1 MRRTLLLGALLA
13 AVWAALALPASSF
26 AAVTQPQ
33 LGETRN
39 WLGLDNILGG
49 YYRKPYVLRGLGP
62 HIEVWVATGFSN
74 PGGRGGSYGL
84 EFPGNTRG
92 RGRGFDC
99 RNAYTEVTDQQVQ
112 YLIDQ
117 YESNILPK
125 EAAAFATLPPRDGT
139 KPAKS
144 IARDPRFQPQG
155 PADHLVVL
163 IDNVRDD
170 NFYSFDNAARLSYI
184 QGFFS
189 TTLNTLFDRNFLTLD
204 PLDLAY
210 ILGPNPQ
217 SGGFTGPLP
226 PIGTLTRMCIAPTA
240 GQRFEFEGAFAHEY
254 QHLLESYSDPNE
266 VSWVN
271 EGLSMFAESLT
282 GYSNPLVA
290 PPDPNAQG
298 HTWGFLGFRNLF
310 PGGADDPLSSGG
322 PENSLTLW
330 GDQND
335 QRNEILS
342 DYGAAY
348 TFMLLL
354 NDRYGLP
361 FMSALH
367 TDPGVGLEGL
377 QNVLTKFNVPEKA
390 QDVFHDWAAMVA
402 LDQPLDQ
409 GRTLSGGDAAQ
420 YTTKSLNATINWD
433 NSEAYSHAGAPP
445 NGSDYVR
452 LRDAGGK
459 YLSAGQV
466 NSVSFKGD
474 TTYPAHWRIDSNPP
488 GHSGNAAIYSGT
500 GNSLDEAVSRQVT
513 VPAGSPALTFASRWN
528 IEQGWDFGFVQVVG
542 ADSTKKSLACTDTTS
557 TQDPDAADL
566 ADAGQEPWKTI
577 KDSLPG
583 FTGDSGGWKTETCS
597 LAAYAGQTVTLYFR
611 YITDPASAGTNPD
624 VTPGWWID
632 DISVA
637 GTSISDGSSLSGFN
651 VSPRKV
657 ANWLVR
663 LVGWN
668 TTDKSVPAFIGSI
681 KLDASFAGTL
691 TGADLRAIIGDKADL
706 VAAIVTLDDPTEAAV
721 DPANYSLTV
730 NGVAQPGGS

>member
-13 AVWAALALPASSF
+13 SVWAALALPASSF
-26 AAVTQPQ
+26 AADTQPQ

-39 WLGLDNILGG
+39 WVGRDAIGG
-49 YYRKPYVLRGLGP
+49 NFYAKPFVLRAIGP
-62 HIEVWVATGFSN
+62 HIEVWVATGISN
-74 PGGRGGSYGL
+74 PGGRGVAYGL
-84 EFPGNTRG
+84 EFPASTRTRG
-92 RGRGFDC
+92 RSADC
-99 RNAYTEVTDQQVQ
+99 RNANIKVTDAQVQ
-112 YLIDQ
+112 YLVDQ

-125 EAAAFATLPPRDGT
+125 EAAAFATLPPRNGT
-139 KPAKS
+139 KAAKG
-144 IARDPRFQPQG
+144 IASDSRFKPQG
-155 PADHLVVL
+155 PANDLVVL
-163 IDNVRDD
+163 VDNVRDEA
-170 NFYSFDNAARLSYI
+170 FYSFQNQARLSRI

-189 TTLNTLFDRNFLTLD
+189 TSINNLFDRNFLTLD
-204 PLDLAY
+204 PQSLSRL
-210 ILGPNPQ
+210 LGPNPENGQPQ
-217 SGGFTGPLP
+217 SQQA
-226 PIGTLTRMCIAPTA
+226 PIGTLTRMCTFYGFGDPFN
-240 GQRFEFEGAFAHEY
+240 FEAAFAHEY

-266 VSWVN
+266 TVWVN
-271 EGLSMFAESLT
+271 EGLSMFSETVT
-282 GYSNPLVA
+282 GYSNPLIV
-290 PPDPNAQG
+290 PPAAGAQG
-298 HTWGFLGFRNLF
+298 HTWGFLGWNNLSE
-310 PGGADDPLSSGG
+310 PDDPLRLGG

-335 QRNEILS
+335 QSSEIIS

-354 NDRYGLP
+354 YDRYGLP
-361 FMSALH
+361 LMSALH
-367 TDPGVGLEGL
+367 KDPGVGFEGL
-377 QNVLTKFNVPEKA
+377 QNVLTKSNVAEKA
-390 QDVFHDWAAMVA
+390 QDVFHDWAAMIA

-409 GRTLSGGDAAQ
+409 GRTLNGGDAAQ
-420 YTTKSLNATINWD
+420 YTAKSLNATINWD

-459 YLSAGQV
+459 YLSASQV

-474 TTYPAHWRIDSNPP
+474 TTYPAHWRTDSNPP

-500 GNSLDEAVSRQVT
+500 GDSLDESVSRQVA
-513 VPAGSPALTFASRWN
+513 VPAGSQALTFASRWN

-542 ADSTKKSLACTDTTS
+542 PDNAKKSLACTDTTS

-566 ADAGQEPWKTI
+566 ASSGAEPWKTI
-577 KDSLPG
+577 KDNLPG
-583 FTGDSGGWKTETCS
+583 FTGDSGGWKSETCN

-611 YITDPASAGTNPD
+611 YITDPATAGTNPD

-637 GTSISDGSSLSGFN
+637 GKSLSDGSSLSGFN

-681 KLDASFAGTL
+681 KLDASFGGTL
-691 TGADLRAIIGDKADL
+691 TGADLRAIVGDKADL
-706 VAAIVTLDDPTEAAV
+706 VSAIVTLDDPTEAAV
-721 DPANYSLTV
+721 DPANYTLTV
-730 NGVAQPGGS
+730 NSVPQPGGS